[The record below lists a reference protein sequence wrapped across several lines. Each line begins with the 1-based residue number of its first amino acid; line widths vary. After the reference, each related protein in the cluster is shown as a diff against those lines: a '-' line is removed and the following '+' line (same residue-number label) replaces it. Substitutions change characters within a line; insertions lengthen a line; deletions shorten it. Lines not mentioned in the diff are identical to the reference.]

1 MEKTYKILKLLIW
14 LLVFAVVIA
23 GASVLYNRLSGQ
35 VDLGGVATAPTAP
48 EEPAGETEAKANP
61 APDFT
66 MYDLDGNAHK
76 LSDFRG
82 KPVILNFWASW
93 CGPCKAEMP
102 DFEEAY
108 KTHGGDIQFLIVNL
122 TDGSSETVE
131 SASDYIASQGYT
143 FPVYYDAD
151 LEGAAAY
158 SIYAIPV
165 TYFIDAEGAVRAF
178 NEGMISADVLEG
190 NIQALLNP

>member
-1 MEKTYKILKLLIW
+1 MEGLYRILKILIVVLLAAVLIAGI
-14 LLVFAVVIA
+14 LVFVPRQ
-23 GASVLYNRLSGQ
+23 SEP
-35 VDLGGVATAPTAP
+35 VATEKP
-48 EEPAGETEAKANP
+48 ETDL

-66 MYDLDGNAHK
+66 LYDIDGNTCK

-108 KTHGGDIQFLIVNL
+108 KTYGEDIQFLIVNL

-131 SASDYIASQGYT
+131 TASAYIAQQGYT
-143 FPVYYDAD
+143 FPVYYDVAM
-151 LEGAAAY
+151 EGAVGY
-158 SIYAIPV
+158 GIYAIPV
-165 TYFIDAEGAVRAF
+165 TYFIDAEGSVRAF
-178 NEGMISADVLEG
+178 NEGMISADVLES
-190 NIQALLNP
+190 NIAALLSK

>member
-1 MEKTYKILKLLIW
+1 METLYRILKILIVILLI
-14 LLVFAVVIA
+14 AVIVVGVLTA
-23 GASVLYNRLSGQ
+23 VGRPGPEDVETTMQVTETASEL
-35 VDLGGVATAPTAP
+35 
-48 EEPAGETEAKANP
+48 

-66 MYDLDGNAHK
+66 LYDIDGNAYK

-82 KPVILNFWASW
+82 KPVVLNFWASW

-102 DFEEAY
+102 DFEEAC
-108 KTHGGDIQFLIVNL
+108 KTYGDQIQFLIVNL

-131 SASDYIASQGYT
+131 SASGYIAEQGYT
-143 FPVYYDAD
+143 FPVYYDVD
-151 LEGAAAY
+151 MEGAAAY

-165 TYFIDAEGAVRAF
+165 TYFIDAEGSIRAF

-190 NIQALLNP
+190 NIQALLNQ

>member
-1 MEKTYKILKLLIW
+1 MEKLYRILKMLIIVLLIAVIVVGA
-14 LLVFAVVIA
+14 LVAVRRPGQKNAETTMEVSEA
-23 GASVLYNRLSGQ
+23 AS
-35 VDLGGVATAPTAP
+35 DL
-48 EEPAGETEAKANP
+48 

-66 MYDLDGNAHK
+66 MYDIDGNAHK

-108 KTHGGDIQFLIVNL
+108 KTYGEEIQFLVVNL
-122 TDGSSETVE
+122 TDNSSETVE
-131 SASDYIASQGYT
+131 TASGYIASQGYT
-143 FPVYYDAD
+143 FPVYYDVAM
-151 LEGAAAY
+151 EGALAY

-165 TYFIDAEGAVRAF
+165 TYFIDEEGAVRAS
-178 NEGMISADVLEG
+178 NEGMISADVLES
-190 NIQALLNP
+190 NLAALLAQ

>member
-1 MEKTYKILKLLIW
+1 MEKLYRILKILIVV
-14 LLVFAVVIA
+14 LLVAVLIVGI
-23 GASVLYNRLSGQ
+23 L
-35 VDLGGVATAPTAP
+35 VATQRAVPQEKTSAAVEQSETAL
-48 EEPAGETEAKANP
+48 

-66 MYDLDGNAHK
+66 MYDIDGNTCK

-82 KPVILNFWASW
+82 KPVVLNFWASW

-102 DFEEAY
+102 DFEKAY
-108 KTHGGDIQFLIVNL
+108 KTYGDQVQFLIVNL

-131 SASDYIASQGYT
+131 TASGYIASQGYT
-143 FPVYYDAD
+143 FPVYYDVAM
-151 LEGAAAY
+151 EGAIGY

-165 TYFIDAEGAVRAF
+165 TYFIDAEGAVLAY

-190 NIQALLNP
+190 NLAALVNP

>member
-1 MEKTYKILKLLIW
+1 MEKLYRILKILIVVLLAAV
-14 LLVFAVVIA
+14 LVAGILVARQLAVPKQ
-23 GASVLYNRLSGQ
+23 S
-35 VDLGGVATAPTAP
+35 APVEA
-48 EEPAGETEAKANP
+48 EESQSSL

-66 MYDLDGNAHK
+66 LYDIDGNTYK

-108 KTHGGDIQFLIVNL
+108 KTYGEDIQFLIVNL

-131 SASDYIASQGYT
+131 TASAYIAQQGYT
-143 FPVYYDAD
+143 FPVYYDVAM
-151 LEGAAAY
+151 EGAVGY
-158 SIYAIPV
+158 GIYAIPV
-165 TYFIDAEGAVRAF
+165 TYFIDAEGSVRAF
-178 NEGMISADVLEG
+178 NEGMISANVLES
-190 NIQALLNP
+190 NITALLAK

>member
-1 MEKTYKILKLLIW
+1 MENLYRILKILIAILLI
-14 LLVFAVVIA
+14 AVIVV
-23 GASVLYNRLSGQ
+23 GASKLMGLSCEP
-35 VDLGGVATAPTAP
+35 VPEAAAAAT
-48 EEPAGETEAKANP
+48 ETPSEL

-66 MYDLDGNAHK
+66 MYDAAGNAVK

-108 KTHGGDIQFLIVNL
+108 KTYGEEIQFLVVNL

-131 SASDYIASQGYT
+131 TASDYIGQQGYT
-143 FPVYYDAD
+143 FPVYYDTAM
-151 LEGAAAY
+151 EGAAAY

-165 TYFIDAEGAVRAF
+165 TYFIDAEGSVRAF
-178 NEGMISADVLEG
+178 NEGMIPAEVLQG
-190 NIQALLNP
+190 NIEALLAQ